1 MVHYHQPTA
10 DPQHSASVGAPTM
23 HIEIECHLRAAGRL
37 LEYAGVGDPE
47 SARLADIAFRL
58 ASRVRSDR
66 LERTA

>member
-1 MVHYHQPTA
+1 
-10 DPQHSASVGAPTM
+10 M

-47 SARLADIAFRL
+47 SARLAGIAFRL
-58 ASRVRSDR
+58 ASRIRSDR